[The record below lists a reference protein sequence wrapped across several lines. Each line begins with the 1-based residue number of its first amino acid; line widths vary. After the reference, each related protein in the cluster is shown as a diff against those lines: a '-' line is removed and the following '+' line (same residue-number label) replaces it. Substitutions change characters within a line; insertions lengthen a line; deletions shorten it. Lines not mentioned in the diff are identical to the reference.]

1 MFIYIYEKICQIKNK
16 SVWVTVHK
24 WHIMLIFNNLVVQ
37 ILYNLCCWDYL
48 THHCSTS
55 KYYCLDG
62 KILSSG
68 TLVPIRDSIPY
79 VILSLLS
86 SDAESNLSHW
96 ISSPGSDRHAR
107 TAACSL
113 CDFPCNLH
121 CQLGWKRSH
130 PDGCHLWFKTPF
142 SYVFFPGK
150 PVKSG
155 YLYSSWRNSS
165 LPTKQF
171 LSWDA

>member
-1 MFIYIYEKICQIKNK
+1 MYIYIWKDMSNKNK

-24 WHIMLIFNNLVVQ
+24 WHIMVIFNNPVVQ

-48 THHCSTS
+48 KHHCSTS
-55 KYYCLDG
+55 KYYYLDG
-62 KILSSG
+62 KILSCG
-68 TLVPIRDSIPY
+68 TLVPIRDNIPY